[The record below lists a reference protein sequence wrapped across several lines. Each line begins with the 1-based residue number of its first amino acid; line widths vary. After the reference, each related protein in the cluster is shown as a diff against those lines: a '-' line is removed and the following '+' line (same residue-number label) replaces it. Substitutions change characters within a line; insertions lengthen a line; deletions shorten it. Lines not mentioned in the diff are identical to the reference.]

1 MNSHRFLVHAEG
13 IAASDEDLD
22 QVIGG
27 DGLTPGV
34 PWWLVLFIG
43 GSVLVAL
50 MLFLPGKK
58 KQKKDTE
65 KDAS

>member
-22 QVIGG
+22 QV
-27 DGLTPGV
+27 
-34 PWWLVLFIG
+34 IG

>member
-1 MNSHRFLVHAEG
+1 MNSHRFLVHAER
-13 IAASDEDLD
+13 ITAPDEDLD

-27 DGLTPGV
+27 DGLTPGF

-43 GSVLVAL
+43 GSVLVGL

-58 KQKKDTE
+58 KK